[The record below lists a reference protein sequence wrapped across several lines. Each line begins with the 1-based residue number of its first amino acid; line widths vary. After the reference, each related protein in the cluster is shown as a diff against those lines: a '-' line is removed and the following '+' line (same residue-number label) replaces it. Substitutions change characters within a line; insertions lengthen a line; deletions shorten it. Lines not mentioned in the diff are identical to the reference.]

1 MGSIN
6 VGEVGKGTRLLF
18 DNAPWLV
25 LEVNFVKPGKGNAFY
40 KCRVKN
46 LVTGN
51 VLEKTIRGGEKVD
64 TADVSDA
71 DMTYLYSDA
80 NGYVFMNQTDFEQM
94 TVPVKVVGDDKDFL
108 LENMECQVTLW
119 NGEPIQVRLP
129 NTVTMEIEYT
139 EPAVKGDTQSRV
151 MKPAKLK
158 GTGSTVPVP
167 IFCAIGDRIMINT
180 ETREF
185 KGRTDK

>member
-1 MGSIN
+1 MTSIPIA
-6 VGEVGKGTRLLF
+6 EVAKGTKLLI
-18 DNAPWLV
+18 DGQPWLV

-46 LVTGN
+46 LISGN
-51 VLEKTIRGGEKVD
+51 VLEKTFRGGEKVE
-64 TADVSDA
+64 TADVSDIEV
-71 DMTYLYSDA
+71 TYLYSDA
-80 NGYVFMNQTDFEQM
+80 SGFVFMNQKDYEQI
-94 TVPVKVVGDDKDFL
+94 TVPARVVGDDKDFL
-108 LENMECQVTLW
+108 LENLECALTLW

-151 MKPAKLK
+151 LKPARMK
-158 GTGSTVPVP
+158 GTGVTIQVP
-167 IFCAIGDRIMINT
+167 IFCGIGDKVLVNT